1 MAAIFVA
8 ATRQHVGKTSS
19 CLGIVN
25 GMKRRLDSVGF
36 IKPVGQRHVP
46 VFDTP
51 SSSSPADDAR
61 VHHQNAATG
70 LASEYGE
77 STPPPRVHRS
87 IGNTFDGTGK
97 SSIPL
102 GIGDGGKD
110 SSGDS
115 RKGVR
120 VGGQI
125 SGGLRVDKDV
135 KLFRE
140 YFNLESKYEDMSPLV
155 VPRGYT
161 KAYIDG
167 ETTDEEQRATIVES
181 FERIRRA
188 NPFTVVEGTGHC
200 AVGSIINMS
209 NAQVAALL
217 GLKMIVSD

>member
-46 VFDTP
+46 VSDTP

-61 VHHQNAATG
+61 AHYQNAATG

-77 STPPPRVHRS
+77 YTPPP
-87 IGNTFDGTGK
+87 
-97 SSIPL
+97 
-102 GIGDGGKD
+102 
-110 SSGDS
+110 SGES

-167 ETTDEEQRATIVES
+167 KTTDDEQRAIIVES